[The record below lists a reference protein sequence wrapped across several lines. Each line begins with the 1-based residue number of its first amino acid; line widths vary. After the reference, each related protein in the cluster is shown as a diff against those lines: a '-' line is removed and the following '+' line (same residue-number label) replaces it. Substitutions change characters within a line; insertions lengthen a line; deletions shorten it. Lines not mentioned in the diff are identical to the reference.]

1 MIGKTYILL
10 FFSFA
15 VALAAYGQSSNRQK
29 MLSVILAEPKFRT
42 ANNSNNRNELLT
54 SNTDGSSVLFSPKLS
69 AVPKY
74 CLPKGNVF
82 CRLED
87 YVQMHTPMKLNIGV
101 GGQ

>member
-1 MIGKTYILL
+1 MIRHTFILVL
-10 FFSFA
+10 FFCC
-15 VALAAYGQSSNRQK
+15 LAASAQSNRQK
-29 MLSVILAEPKFRT
+29 MLSVILTEPKFKT
-42 ANNSNNRNELLT
+42 VNSSSYRSELLAT
-54 SNTDGSSVLFSPKLS
+54 STDGSSVLFTPTLS
-69 AVPKY
+69 AVPRY